1 MKKTIQF
8 NFIALVLSSFFIV
21 SCSDGVDLA
30 PDDAT
35 ASNRKE
41 YIKYGKKLENPY
53 ALKNMR
59 KALISL
65 KEKSKSATNR
75 ESVDSYVDFVIDP
88 NYLYVEIAPTSAA
101 QEAEIKQDSSLIVF
115 DYPLDYEFTDQVLDS
130 RPELA
135 PNEFPVYYSA
145 IKIDSDLASESY
157 YQTLEQLYIPEEDPY
172 FDDGSTM
179 QNKVDKK
186 IIQKRQL
193 FLDELLEEA
202 YRLTGNEYQSKSDN
216 KSNNRLI
223 FGTRWWPSGTI
234 SIFDEV
240 AGRNVPVV
248 GAKVLIRQ
256 GFTVRQAITDENGYF
271 KTSSVRGSARYII
284 QWERYDYSIRNGA
297 LFQAELRGP
306 MKKDEA
312 WTYTINNG
320 SGDSDDKYHALIHQ
334 GAHDYYYG
342 NRLGLTS
349 PPRNGFGKRQM
360 KIAARE
366 VNDKSSTV
374 KVREIWFGAQIS
386 LKEWGSAADKVY
398 GTTIHELAHAA
409 HREVDFNSYNNVVW
423 DAYTSPCAPSA
434 ESCDHPGPTGDNNR
448 RLLETWASTVEIVM
462 TLQRYKTRFG
472 MENYSV
478 YRDNLLRNLQ
488 LQTIARNRF
497 YTSVGFDMTE
507 DYNQRINGFAY
518 PIDRVSG
525 YTINQ
530 LEQALIGARSWWQW
544 RDNIKNKYNNP
555 TEIYLDEL
563 FNNWENNI

>member
-75 ESVDSYVDFVIDP
+75 ETVDPYVDFVIDP

-135 PNEFPVYYSA
+135 LNEFPIYYSA

-334 GAHDYYYG
+334 AAHDYYYG
-342 NRLGLTS
+342 HRFGLIS
-349 PPRNGFGKRQM
+349 PPRNGFGKSQM

-366 VNDKSSTV
+366 SNPWGIPSSYSHSRADLT
-374 KVREIWFGAQIS
+374 FGLAPQIHI
-386 LKEWGSAADKVY
+386 KQWGSASDIVY
-398 GTTIHELAHAA
+398 GTTIHELTHGGHSVLDRINYDNLVKDAFFGDFSAA
-409 HREVDFNSYNNVVW
+409 IRNR
-423 DAYTSPCAPSA
+423 
-434 ESCDHPGPTGDNNR
+434 NR
-448 RLLETWASTVEIVM
+448 RLLETWPTTVEVIM
-462 TLQRYKTRFG
+462 TLDRYKTKFG
-472 MENYSV
+472 DNNYFV
-478 YRDNLLRNLQ
+478 YKNTNIINYQ
-488 LQTIARNRF
+488 NQTIRSTNH
-497 YTSVGFDMTE
+497 YTSGGYDLIDDF
-507 DYNQRINGFAY
+507 NQRVYG
-518 PIDRVSG
+518 IDHPTDNVKG

-530 LEQALIGARSWWQW
+530 LQNALIGASSWNEW
-544 RDNIKNKYNNP
+544 RDNIKNRYDNP
-555 TEIYLDEL
+555 TETYLDEL
-563 FNNWENNI
+563 FNNWQD